1 MLESMLM
8 FRLAL
13 LSSLALSSLGIG
25 AGCGLI
31 DSNIADFDLSLPA
44 KEISVDTADWM
55 LVGETIVPAIDC
67 SESAAICDAAVSQF
81 CGNQSLCVG
90 ACDGQR
96 CKADVAVN
104 LFRSF
109 DLAQEKPELREI
121 DGKPLIDV
129 TISRISYT
137 VTENTMNVDSAPMGI
152 YIGPQTAMTID
163 HAAAE
168 LIGTIPVI
176 AAGQTVSSTD
186 VELVADAKKV
196 VGRYMR
202 EYSTPFNII
211 IGSTVEL
218 KAADILP
225 TGKLVAVVEV
235 RATAGF

>member
-1 MLESMLM
+1 M
-8 FRLAL
+8 FRLTL
-13 LSSLALSSLGIG
+13 MTSLALGSFMFGT
-25 AGCGLI
+25 GCGLI

-55 LVGETIVPAIDC
+55 LAGGTMVPAVDC
-67 SESAAICDAAVSQF
+67 SENATICDAAVSQF
-81 CGNQSLCVG
+81 CGNESLCAG
-90 ACDGQR
+90 SCDGQSCR
-96 CKADVAVN
+96 ADVAVN

-129 TISRISYT
+129 SISRISYT
-137 VTENTMNVDSAPMGI
+137 ITENTMNVDSTPMGI

-163 HAAAE
+163 HSDAE

-176 AAGQTVSSTD
+176 AAGQTLASTE
-186 VELVADAKKV
+186 VELVADAKKI

-211 IGSTVEL
+211 MGSTVAL